1 MDKINQDE
9 RAITLRISE
18 TSDQLIEALERIDKL
33 ERLLQDA
40 TRFIETELR
49 RVACGSADQPA

>member
-1 MDKINQDE
+1 MDRMDQDE

-18 TSDQLIEALERIDKL
+18 SSDQLIEALERIDKL

-49 RVACGSADQPA
+49 RMACGSADQPA

>member
-1 MDKINQDE
+1 MDRINQDE
-9 RAITLRISE
+9 RTVTLRISE
-18 TSDQLIEALERIDKL
+18 SSNQLIEAMERIDKL

-49 RVACGSADQPA
+49 RMACGNADQPA